1 MFCYVEQWPGLG
13 FHFQVNESLFCQQSY
28 KMRFYDTPVN
38 TFDVDHSQDPQ
49 EHRREADRG
58 KGGSDLAGHDA
69 AFAHAA
75 DHQLGAAFAAS
86 LQQDESIL
94 QLLWI

>member
-1 MFCYVEQWPGLG
+1 MEGIHRVE
-13 FHFQVNESLFCQQSY
+13 
-28 KMRFYDTPVN
+28 
-38 TFDVDHSQDPQ
+38 
-49 EHRREADRG
+49 EHGREAEGG
-58 KGGSDLAGHDA
+58 KGGGDLAGHDA

-86 LQQDESIL
+86 LQQGESIL